1 MEDES
6 GQLMTSYLVNTNE
19 LTSSTTRNDVI
30 VLPRLFLFLVAV
42 PLVRAWYIIQV
53 RISLQVCGLSSMVAG
68 LSMV

>member
-1 MEDES
+1 
-6 GQLMTSYLVNTNE
+6 MTSYLVNTNE

-53 RISLQVCGLSSMVAG
+53 RISLQVCGFFFMVAG